1 MNRFKEKGVH
11 LTLENT
17 EGDKVR
23 VGSEPDSIEL
33 GTSEV
38 LI

>member
-17 EGDKVR
+17 EGDK
-23 VGSEPDSIEL
+23 GLSSEPDSIEL
-33 GTSEV
+33 GTF
-38 LI
+38 